1 MSEGARKGKTFIAV
15 CTSPDVC
22 LTPLGPVMVPVP
34 YQIVAIFD
42 GACMASDDVK
52 FAGEQA
58 LMKDRSMVMKVIGN
72 EAGVGGGI
80 RSGHNRWIVEFD
92 EGSSKVHANGQ
103 EVVRHGDTCWMN
115 GRNTRGKVIC
125 TDGMGPACSIFRG
138 RPVVNASISGLAE
151 ALSDGGPA
159 SVNIKGFPP
168 ASRAS
173 IGAQAAALRKAALA
187 GAPFCD
193 T

>member
-1 MSEGARKGKTFIAV
+1 MSEGARKGKNFIAV

-34 YQIVAIFD
+34 YQIVAILD
-42 GACMASDDVK
+42 DACMASDDVK
-52 FAGEQA
+52 FAGEPA
-58 LMKDRSMVMKVIGN
+58 LVKDRSMVMKVVGN

-80 RSGHNRWIVEFD
+80 KSGHNRWLVEFD
-92 EGSSKVHANGQ
+92 EGSSLIHINGQ

-125 TDGMGPACSIFRG
+125 TEEMGPACSISQG
-138 RPVVNASISGLAE
+138 RPVANASTSGNPDGR
-151 ALSDGGPA
+151 SDTDLVSVKIRGCPSPPGP
-159 SVNIKGFPP
+159 
-168 ASRAS
+168 S
-173 IGAQAAALRKAALA
+173 IGAQSTALRRAALT

>member
-1 MSEGARKGKTFIAV
+1 MSEGARKGKNFIAV

-22 LTPLGPVMVPVP
+22 LTPLGAVMVPVP
-34 YQIVAIFD
+34 YQIVAILD
-42 GACMASDDVK
+42 DACMASDDVK
-52 FAGEQA
+52 FAGEPA
-58 LMKDRSMVMKVIGN
+58 LVKDRSMVMKVLGN

-80 RSGHNRWIVEFD
+80 KSGHNRWLVEFD
-92 EGSSKVHANGQ
+92 EGSSRIHINGQ

-125 TDGMGPACSIFRG
+125 TEEMGPACSISQG
-138 RPVVNASISGLAE
+138 RPVSTSGNQE
-151 ALSDGGPA
+151 GRSDTDLDSVKIRGCPSPPGP
-159 SVNIKGFPP
+159 
-168 ASRAS
+168 S
-173 IGAQAAALRKAALA
+173 IGAQSAALRRAALI